1 MVMLFHDPD
10 MAKDLD
16 ARSGWRHPMFFSC
29 DLPQDKKLL
38 LCKQTKTV
46 LGPDVPLMHT
56 VPV

>member
-1 MVMLFHDPD
+1 MLFHDPD

-38 LCKQTKTV
+38 LCEQTKTV